1 MYEFKQYAKCGKV
14 KSQIKRECLQE
25 GESLEEMIRRC
36 TESNEPIEATAPM
49 IYTEEADGVQPQY
62 DPRSDR
68 FEIAL
73 DAIDKYQKSSA
84 ASSANKDENG
94 KEPSAQATEPKTE

>member
-1 MYEFKQYAKCGKV
+1 METNKQYAKCGKV
-14 KSQIKRECLQE
+14 TSAIKRKCTLA

-36 TESNEPIEATAPM
+36 TASNEPIDSTAPM

-62 DPRSDR
+62 DPRADR

-73 DAIDKYQKSSA
+73 DAIDKYNKSLKAESTP
-84 ASSANKDENG
+84 
-94 KEPSAQATEPKTE
+94 KEEKPSAQAEEQQE